1 MMENTN
7 QAIVDKFFAAY
18 AKQDKAGINE
28 VMDENVKWYFLGD
41 HPLAG
46 VKNGIDEVIGFYDK
60 VGKIMA
66 ESKPEVKK
74 LVVAEKDNYLI
85 ECIHSKTNR
94 DDENNLEH
102 DACVRWTFR
111 DGKIIEGRHYF
122 SDQQAI
128 NKYFNALA

>member
-1 MMENTN
+1 MENN
-7 QAIVDKFFAAY
+7 KQAIVDKFFAAY
-18 AKQDKAGINE
+18 AKHDMPAINE
-28 VMDENVKWYFLGD
+28 VMDENVTWYFLGD

-46 VKNGIDEVIGFYDK
+46 VKKGIEEVIGFYDK

-66 ESKPEVKK
+66 ESKPAVKK
-74 LVVAEKDNYLI
+74 IIVSENDDHLI

-94 DDENNLEH
+94 DDEHNLEH

-122 SDQQAI
+122 SDQKAI
-128 NKYFNALA
+128 NKYFTALA